1 MCGRYVS
8 PDVAEIERAFGVTRS
23 PGLTFPRRFN
33 VAPTTL
39 VPVVRGSRELTLA
52 RWGLIPYW
60 WNKPKPPASCFNAR
74 AEDATTKPMW
84 RDAYRESRCLI
95 PAQGWYEWQAIDG
108 AKQPHYVYRRDRAL
122 LAFAGLMSKW
132 REAGKEPI
140 FTCAILTR
148 PASTSL
154 AGIHERMPLVLPPEA
169 LEGWLSGSIDADE
182 VGPVELAH
190 HPVSVRVNTAKEDDE
205 DLTRAA

>member
-1 MCGRYVS
+1 
-8 PDVAEIERAFGVTRS
+8 
-23 PGLTFPRRFN
+23 
-33 VAPTTL
+33 
-39 VPVVRGSRELTLA
+39 
-52 RWGLIPYW
+52 
-60 WNKPKPPASCFNAR
+60 
-74 AEDATTKPMW
+74 
-84 RDAYRESRCLI
+84 
-95 PAQGWYEWQAIDG
+95 
-108 AKQPHYVYRRDRAL
+108 
-122 LAFAGLMSKW
+122 MSKW

-154 AGIHERMPLVLPPEA
+154 AGIHERMPLVLPPGA